1 MVLHRMNLRFRFGAE
16 QSGILP
22 QRENKDEQ
30 RRLAAGLEFTAQVL
44 RQAAVH
50 VLHLIDK
57 RQVRDWENL
66 LTIKMKGVK
75 TYSFFDT
82 F

>member
-1 MVLHRMNLRFRFGAE
+1 MLMISTMIAAAAHFLRH
-16 QSGILP
+16 LP
-22 QRENKDEQ
+22 
-30 RRLAAGLEFTAQVL
+30 
-44 RQAAVH
+44 VH
-50 VLHLIDK
+50 GLHLIDK
-57 RQVRDWENL
+57 RRFRDRENV